1 MSTRYADTITASRR
15 DRLTGDTTTTERNYL
30 IAVEPTAHNNNN
42 PFVLQSLLSMLQHRR
57 SYVKIPGEDSYERV

>member
-1 MSTRYADTITASRR
+1 MSTRNADTITASRR
-15 DRLTGDTTTTERNYL
+15 DRLTGDTTERNYL
-30 IAVEPTAHNNNN
+30 IVAEPTAHNNDI